1 MISTMACV
9 IGGFILI
16 WKLSKDVIATHNLI
30 HHLVFIYNICGLSYD
45 WYIGEFSTIHSPT
58 IAPLF

>member
-16 WKLSKDVIATHNLI
+16 WKLSKDVIAIETPIDNM
-30 HHLVFIYNICGLSYD
+30 
-45 WYIGEFSTIHSPT
+45 
-58 IAPLF
+58 

>member
-16 WKLSKDVIATHNLI
+16 WKLSKDVIATLDR
-30 HHLVFIYNICGLSYD
+30 L
-45 WYIGEFSTIHSPT
+45 GEM
-58 IAPLF
+58 